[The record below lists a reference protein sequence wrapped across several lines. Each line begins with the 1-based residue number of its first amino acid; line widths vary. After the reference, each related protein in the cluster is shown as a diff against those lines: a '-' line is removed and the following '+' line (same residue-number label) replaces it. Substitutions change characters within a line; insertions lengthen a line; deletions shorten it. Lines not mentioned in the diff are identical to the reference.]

1 MTILGNEFGGKML
14 HNTVSRSA
22 IYLVF
27 LVAPALSG
35 QEAKPQPPPLP
46 TGVYKLDYVFSE
58 IQNGKRVNSRSY
70 MTLLHAG
77 ERGSIRLGSRLPI
90 VTGASRESGGNQ
102 ITYMD
107 VGVNIDCRVE
117 REVDSGVALFTSVDM
132 SSLAPEQPGENRT
145 GNPVVRQTKVQVD
158 SIVPLG
164 KQTLLSSADEVDG
177 TGRFEFE
184 VTATKVR

>member
-70 MTLLHAG
+70 MTLLHSG

-107 VGVNIDCRVE
+107 IGVNIDCRVE

-158 SIVPLG
+158 SNAPIKL
-164 KQTLLSSADEVDG
+164 
-177 TGRFEFE
+177 
-184 VTATKVR
+184 